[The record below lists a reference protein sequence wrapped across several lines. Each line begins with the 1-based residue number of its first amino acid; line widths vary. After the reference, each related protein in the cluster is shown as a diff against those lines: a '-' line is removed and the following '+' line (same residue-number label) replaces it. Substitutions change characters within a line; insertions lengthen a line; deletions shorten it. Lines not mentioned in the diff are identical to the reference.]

1 VLGIHNYKS
10 NTVEHF
16 YTILLA
22 FDMTPEQMNLRFP
35 LWQYLNQP
43 LLGEKSP
50 ILNPRRFA
58 YVYRVELLQRCWE
71 KHCDA
76 KGQY

>member
-1 VLGIHNYKS
+1 
-10 NTVEHF
+10 
-16 YTILLA
+16 
-22 FDMTPEQMNLRFP
+22 MTPEQTNIRFP
-35 LWQYLNQP
+35 VWQYLNQP

-58 YVYRVELLQRCWE
+58 HVYRVELLQRCWE

>member
-1 VLGIHNYKS
+1 
-10 NTVEHF
+10 
-16 YTILLA
+16 
-22 FDMTPEQMNLRFP
+22 MTPEQTNLKFP
-35 LWQYLNQP
+35 IWQYLNQP
-43 LLGEKSP
+43 LLGEKP
-50 ILNPRRFA
+50 AILNPKRFA